1 VQNKNHAMQKKLIIV
16 LILVTL
22 LALNSQKKDAIYPAA
37 NDIEFDNSSNII
49 FPELDN
55 QIIDNLELLG
65 KLWGFLKYHHPE
77 IGKGNYNWDYE
88 LFRMLPEYLK
98 VTDKKQ
104 RDQLLLSW
112 INKYGEIPVCK
123 RCKKTSERA
132 FIKPDLSWIE
142 NSDTDNALKNK
153 VKEIYQNRHQGRH
166 YYVSMTPMVGNPKFN
181 NENLY
186 SNMPL
191 PDEGFRLLALYRYW
205 SMINYFFPCKY
216 MTDKN
221 WDDVL
226 KVYIPVLIDAK
237 DELEYELAVAQL
249 IGEICDT
256 HGFLLGFSKT
266 DKQRGDKYAPFIVKF
281 IENKLVVTDYYK
293 PELAEHA
300 KLKKGD
306 IITHI
311 SGKPVEEIV
320 DSLKK
325 YYPASNEAARL
336 RNMTYD
342 LLRSNSQTIDIKYIS
357 DEQNRETTLKLY
369 KSYSLN
375 MQKCWDKGSDEKCY
389 KLLEGNTGYITLKTI
404 KNEDIKEIK
413 KSFKNTKGIIV
424 DIRNYPSAFVPFKLG
439 TYFLK
444 ERTPF
449 VKFTRGNV
457 NNPGEFRFTRP
468 LQILKSKDYYQG
480 KLIILV
486 NEDTQSSAEYHAMAF
501 RASPNAIVIGSTT
514 AGADGNVSIISF
526 PGGLKTYI
534 SGIGVY
540 YPDGAKTQRVGIVP
554 DIYIEPTI
562 EGVKSGRDELLEK
575 AIEIINK

>member
-1 VQNKNHAMQKKLIIV
+1 MQKKLIIT
-16 LILVTL
+16 LIWVVL
-22 LALNSQKKDAIYPAA
+22 LALNCQKKDTIYPAI
-37 NDIEFDNSSNII
+37 NDTAFDNGSNII

-55 QIIDNLELLG
+55 QIIDDLELLG

-88 LFRMLPEYLK
+88 LFRVLPDYLK

-123 RCKKTSERA
+123 RGKKTSKKV

-142 NSDTDNALKNK
+142 NSDADNALKDK

-166 YYVSMTPMVGNPKFN
+166 YYISMTPMVGNPKFN

-186 SNMPL
+186 SNMPF

-205 SMINYFFPCKY
+205 NTINYFFPYKY

-226 KVYIPVLIDAK
+226 KEYIPIFINVK

-256 HGFLLGFSKT
+256 HGFLLEFDQIQKIKGNK
-266 DKQRGDKYAPFIVKF
+266 DAPFVVKF
-281 IENKLVVTDYYK
+281 IENKLVVTDYFK
-293 PELAEHA
+293 PELAEKA
-300 KLKKGD
+300 KLQKGD

-311 SGKPVEEIV
+311 SGKPVEKIV

-336 RNMTYD
+336 RNMAHN
-342 LLRSNSQTIDIKYIS
+342 LLRSNSSIIDIKYIS
-357 DEQNRETTLKLY
+357 DGQSKESTLKLY
-369 KSYSLN
+369 NSYYLN
-375 MQKCWDKGSDEKCY
+375 MEEYWNKGVDEKCY
-389 KLLEGNTGYITLKTI
+389 KLLDDNIGYITLKAI
-404 KNEDIKEIK
+404 KNDDIKEIK
-413 KSFKNTKGIIV
+413 NSFKNTKGIII
-424 DIRNYPSAFVPFKLG
+424 DIRNYPSTFVPFKLG

-444 ERTPF
+444 KRTPF
-449 VKFTRGNV
+449 VKFTIGSV
-457 NNPGEFRFTRP
+457 NNPGQFRFTGP
-468 LQILKSKDYYQG
+468 LYISKSKNYYQG
-480 KLIILV
+480 KLVVLV
-486 NEDTQSSAEYHAMAF
+486 NEDTQSQAEYTAMAF
-501 RASPNAIVIGSTT
+501 KASPNTTIMGSTT
-514 AGADGNVSIISF
+514 AGADGNVSIISL

-534 SGIGVY
+534 SGIGIY
-540 YPDGAKTQRVGIVP
+540 YPDGTKTQRVGIVP

-562 EGVKSGRDELLEK
+562 EGIKSGRDELLEK
-575 AIEIINK
+575 AIEFINK